1 MKTMSQ
7 PSDLAE
13 ESLAEGLRELLQ
25 NAEGQRISMNQFFD
39 SFREKG
45 LPGFY

>member
-13 ESLAEGLRELLQ
+13 ESLAEGLRDLLK

-39 SFREKG
+39 SFGKRAS
-45 LPGFY
+45 GFY